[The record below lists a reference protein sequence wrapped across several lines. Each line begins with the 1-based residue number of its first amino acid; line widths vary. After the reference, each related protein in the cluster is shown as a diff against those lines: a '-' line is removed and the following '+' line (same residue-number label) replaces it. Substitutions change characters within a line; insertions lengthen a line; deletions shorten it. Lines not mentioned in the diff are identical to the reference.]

1 MLIPRD
7 FFARPSVEVA
17 PDLLGCVLEHETA
30 DGLVA
35 VELTEVE
42 AYAGRSDPAS
52 HAYRGKTQRNAVMFG
67 PPGHAYVYF
76 TYGMHFCVNMVCLGE
91 EGSASAVLLRA
102 GAIIAGEDL
111 ARARRTRGP
120 VPEGRARI
128 APRDLA
134 RGPARLCQAL
144 GIDRSLD
151 GADVCVAGSP
161 LRMLRRGGQPGP
173 FGCASPGGRNPDPPW
188 NPPQDCHRTPGRG
201 EQRRRDPLAVLVRR
215 GPDRLG
221 VPGACAPATQTGYPL
236 TARWWHHAGVDD
248 IIDELSWRGLI
259 AVSTDLDELR
269 LALKSGR
276 VTLYGGFDPTAPGL
290 HIGNLVLLVTMRR
303 LQLAGHRPIGLVGGA
318 TGLIGDPSGK
328 SAERVLNPAELVAEW
343 VERIRGEVSRFL
355 DFDAGESSALIVS
368 NLDWTAPMHVL
379 DFLRDIGKHF
389 SVNRM
394 LDRESVKARLEAG
407 GISYTEFSYQLLQAM
422 DYLELYRRYGCTLQ
436 LGGSDQWGN
445 LVAGVGLIRS
455 VESASVHALATPL
468 ITKPDGTK
476 YGKTEGGAIWLSAD
490 LMSPYAFY
498 QFWLNV
504 SDAEVP
510 NLLRVFSFKSREEID
525 QLVRES
531 TERPAARIGQ
541 RALAEEVTT
550 LVHGA
555 EETQRAIAASRA
567 LFGQGS
573 LTDLDERTL
582 AAVAAEVR
590 AAEIPGDGGLPPV
603 ANLMVAAGVAPTV
616 SAARRTIAEG
626 GAYLNNQK
634 VTDEKAVPGA
644 DDLLHGR
651 YLILRRGKRTV
662 GAVEVYSRGQVVGYR
677 TRRPISPSA

>member
-1 MLIPRD
+1 M
-7 FFARPSVEVA
+7 
-17 PDLLGCVLEHETA
+17 
-30 DGLVA
+30 
-35 VELTEVE
+35 
-42 AYAGRSDPAS
+42 
-52 HAYRGKTQRNAVMFG
+52 
-67 PPGHAYVYF
+67 
-76 TYGMHFCVNMVCLGE
+76 
-91 EGSASAVLLRA
+91 
-102 GAIIAGEDL
+102 
-111 ARARRTRGP
+111 
-120 VPEGRARI
+120 
-128 APRDLA
+128 
-134 RGPARLCQAL
+134 
-144 GIDRSLD
+144 
-151 GADVCVAGSP
+151 
-161 LRMLRRGGQPGP
+161 
-173 FGCASPGGRNPDPPW
+173 
-188 NPPQDCHRTPGRG
+188 
-201 EQRRRDPLAVLVRR
+201 
-215 GPDRLG
+215 
-221 VPGACAPATQTGYPL
+221 
-236 TARWWHHAGVDD
+236 DD

-259 AVSTDLDELR
+259 AVSTDIDELR
-269 LALKSGR
+269 AALNSGR
-276 VTLYGGFDPTAPGL
+276 VTVYCGFDPTAPGL
-290 HIGNLVLLVTMRR
+290 HIGNLVQLLTLRR

-328 SAERVLNPAELVAEW
+328 SAERVLNPAEVVARW
-343 VERIRGEVSRFL
+343 VDRIRGEVSRFL
-355 DFDAGESSALIVS
+355 DFDAGETSALVVS
-368 NLDWTAPMHVL
+368 NLDWTAPMTAL
-379 DFLRDIGKHF
+379 EFLRDIGKHF

-394 LDRESVKARLEAG
+394 LDRESVRARLEAG

-422 DYLELYRRYGCTLQ
+422 DFLELYRRYGCTLQ

-490 LMSPYAFY
+490 LMPPYAFY

-510 NLLRVFSFKSREEID
+510 GLLRVFSFKTREEID
-525 QLVRES
+525 ELVRES

-555 EETQRAIAASRA
+555 DETGRAIAASRA

-590 AAEIPGDGGLPPV
+590 AAQVPRNGGLPPV
-603 ANLMVAAGVAPTV
+603 ANMMAAAGVAPTV
-616 SAARRTIAEG
+616 SAARRAIAGG

-644 DDLLHGR
+644 EDLLHGR

-662 GAVEVYSRGQVVGYR
+662 GAVEVVPAG
-677 TRRPISPSA
+677 

>member
-1 MLIPRD
+1 
-7 FFARPSVEVA
+7 VE
-17 PDLLGCVLEHETA
+17 
-30 DGLVA
+30 
-35 VELTEVE
+35 
-42 AYAGRSDPAS
+42 
-52 HAYRGKTQRNAVMFG
+52 
-67 PPGHAYVYF
+67 
-76 TYGMHFCVNMVCLGE
+76 
-91 EGSASAVLLRA
+91 
-102 GAIIAGEDL
+102 
-111 ARARRTRGP
+111 
-120 VPEGRARI
+120 
-128 APRDLA
+128 
-134 RGPARLCQAL
+134 
-144 GIDRSLD
+144 
-151 GADVCVAGSP
+151 
-161 LRMLRRGGQPGP
+161 
-173 FGCASPGGRNPDPPW
+173 
-188 NPPQDCHRTPGRG
+188 
-201 EQRRRDPLAVLVRR
+201 
-215 GPDRLG
+215 
-221 VPGACAPATQTGYPL
+221 
-236 TARWWHHAGVDD
+236 D

-368 NLDWTAPMHVL
+368 NLDWTGPMSAL
-379 DFLRDIGKHF
+379 EFLRDIGKHF
-389 SVNRM
+389 PVNRM

-422 DYLELYRRYGCTLQ
+422 DYLELYRRHGCTLQ

-455 VESASVHALATPL
+455 VESGSAHALATPL

-476 YGKTEGGAIWLSAD
+476 YGKTEGGAVWLSAD

-504 SDAEVP
+504 SDPEVP

-525 QLVRES
+525 QLVRDS
-531 TERPAARIGQ
+531 TERSAARIGQ

-573 LTDLDERTL
+573 LADLDERTL

-590 AAEIPGDGGLPPV
+590 AAEIPGNGGLPPV
-603 ANLMVAAGVAPTV
+603 ANLMAAAGVAPTV
-616 SAARRTIAEG
+616 SAARRAIAQG

-634 VTDEKAVPGA
+634 VTDERAVPGA
-644 DDLLHGR
+644 EDLLHGR

-662 GAVEVYSRGQVVGYR
+662 GAIQVVQAG
-677 TRRPISPSA
+677 